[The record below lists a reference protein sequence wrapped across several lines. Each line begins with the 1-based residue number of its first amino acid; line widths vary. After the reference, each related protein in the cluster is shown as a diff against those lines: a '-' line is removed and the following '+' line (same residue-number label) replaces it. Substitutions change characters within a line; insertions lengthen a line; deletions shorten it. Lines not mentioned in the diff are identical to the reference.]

1 MELMKAADLLIEK
14 IKREYKEEVAVVV
27 VMGSHIY
34 NETHSRSDLDMYFVI
49 NSPKGYELGLTFVID
64 GIGFD
69 FWPISWER
77 IERMANHDERV
88 TSIITEGQIIY
99 SGSEADLE
107 RFNALKSKALDVSD
121 NKKFTQKSRKV
132 FDQVYKSYFKLEDA
146 TDLTSVRRHGINVIF
161 SLTYALALLNKETV
175 KRGRGKLKKEILA
188 MPLVPKDFE
197 RHYDV
202 IFESKDLGAIKS
214 ASRHLVSNMEE
225 LLSNEETKQI
235 EPVEFKEQLHG
246 FYEELIN
253 FYNKIHHGCETGD
266 YVTAFYAANEI
277 ASEIDDVLTGT
288 GISSSQ
294 LPDLVGAFDTN
305 DINKFLEVADEH
317 QKAFVALLENGGVSI
332 RTFKDFDA
340 LEAYLNQLGKGE

>member
-14 IKREYKEEVAVVV
+14 IKRDYKDEVAVVV

-34 NETHSRSDLDMYFVI
+34 NETHSRSDLDMYFVV
-49 NSPKGYELGLTFVID
+49 NSPKGNELGLTFVID

-69 FWPISWER
+69 YWPISWER

-99 SGSEADLE
+99 HGSDKDLE
-107 RFNALKSKALDVSD
+107 RFNALKAKALDVSD
-121 NKKFTQKSRKV
+121 HKKFIQKSRKV

-146 TDLTSVRRHGINVIF
+146 KDLSSVRKHGLNVIF
-161 SLTYALALLNKETV
+161 SLTYALSLLNKDTV
-175 KRGRGKLKKEILA
+175 KRGRGKLKKEIIA
-188 MPLVPKDFE
+188 MPLVPVDFE
-197 RHYDV
+197 SHYDV
-202 IFESKDLGAIKS
+202 IFESKDLDAIKS
-214 ASRHLVSNMEE
+214 ALRQLISNMEV
-225 LLSNEETKQI
+225 LLSCEETKLI
-235 EPVEFKEQLHG
+235 EPVIFKEQLNG

-266 YVTAFYAANEI
+266 FVTAFYAAVEI
-277 ASEIDDVLTGT
+277 ANEIDDVLTGT
-288 GISSSQ
+288 GISSNQ
-294 LPDLVGAFDTN
+294 LPDLVSAYDTN
-305 DINKFLEVADEH
+305 DIKGFLKVTEEH

-340 LEAYLNQLGKGE
+340 LEHHLIKSGKGE

>member
-1 MELMKAADLLIEK
+1 MELMKAADLLIDK
-14 IKREYKEEVAVVV
+14 IKRDYKDEVAVVV
-27 VMGSHIY
+27 VMGSYIY
-34 NETHSRSDLDMYFVI
+34 NETHSRSDLDLYFVI

-77 IERMANHDERV
+77 LERMANHDERV

-99 SGSEADLE
+99 HGSQADLE
-107 RFNALKSKALDVSD
+107 RFNALKASALDVSD
-121 NKKFTQKSRKV
+121 TKKFTEKSRKV
-132 FDQVYKSYFKLEDA
+132 FDQVYKSYFKLEDSI
-146 TDLTSVRRHGINVIF
+146 DLTSVRRHGLNVIF

-175 KRGRGKLKKEILA
+175 KRGRGKLKKEIMA
-188 MPLVPKDFE
+188 MSLVPREFE

-202 IFESKDLGAIKS
+202 IFESKDPDAIKN
-214 ASRHLVSNMEE
+214 ASKHLVRNMEE
-225 LLSNEETKQI
+225 LLSSEEKRHI
-235 EPVEFKEQLHG
+235 EPVDFKEQLDG

-277 ASEIDDVLTGT
+277 ANEIEDVLKGT
-288 GISSSQ
+288 GVSGSQ
-294 LPDLVGAFDTN
+294 LPDLVGAYDTEN
-305 DINKFLEVADEH
+305 IKSFIEVANEH

-332 RTFKDFDA
+332 RTFKDFEA
-340 LEAYLNQLGKGE
+340 LEHHLIETGKGE